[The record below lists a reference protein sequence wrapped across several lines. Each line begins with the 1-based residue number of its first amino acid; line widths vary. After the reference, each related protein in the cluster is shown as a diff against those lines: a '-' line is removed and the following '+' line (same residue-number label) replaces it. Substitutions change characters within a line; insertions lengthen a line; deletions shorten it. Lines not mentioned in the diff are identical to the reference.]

1 VILRHQAVRP
11 GLIGLALGAGA
22 AAGLAGA
29 PLVRTLHRLRPG
41 LLLLAV
47 CALDGVILA
56 LLAVPAGPWWV
67 AGLLFTAMLGVPAVR
82 VLIDILVI
90 RQAPPGQRGRVVAA
104 LMTLIGLGAP
114 AGVAGCGFL
123 LQYLPAQAAMLALA
137 AAELLV
143 VAFCS
148 ARREFW
154 QARWPG
160 VTAPGADPAT
170 VRR

>member
-1 VILRHQAVRP
+1 M
-11 GLIGLALGAGA
+11 
-22 AAGLAGA
+22 
-29 PLVRTLHRLRPG
+29 
-41 LLLLAV
+41 

-123 LQYLPAQAAMLALA
+123 LQYL
-137 AAELLV
+137 
-143 VAFCS
+143 
-148 ARREFW
+148 EFW
-154 QARWPG
+154 RARWPG
-160 VTAPGADPAT
+160 VTEPGAGPAT
-170 VRR
+170 VPR